1 MPRKYASCPA
11 LMTIPREV
19 TVAAGRFAPGH
30 LGELTSI
37 VPFPLV
43 DRVLDGHGGRE
54 RRLRDLPSRV
64 GVYFVLAMCLF
75 PEVGYRL
82 VWGKLVAGLC
92 GVPVARPS
100 TKALRDLRRRIGIA
114 PIMAL
119 FEQLRGPLADRHAPG
134 AFFKGYR
141 TVSFDGCTSLRV
153 PDTAANLAFAG
164 QISHSGYPTLELMTL
179 VETGTRAILGAV
191 FGPTATGETDYARTL
206 LPLLE
211 PGMLVLWDKG
221 FDSNSFLTEVAD
233 TGARFLGRL
242 RTNRITPVLQR
253 LPDGSYLS
261 VIGGLPVRVIDASI
275 TVTCRDATSF
285 TCTYR
290 LATTLTSPRRY
301 PAALLVTLYHE
312 RWEHESAYFALRH
325 TILGG
330 RVLRSRDDQG
340 LRQEVWALLCLYQ
353 ALRIAMVRAAAS
365 SPSTDPDRCSFTI
378 AIQTAKDLVVQASG
392 VTNPPDHIGVIG
404 ARVIEALLP
413 ARRLRVST
421 RKVKSPVSRYSE
433 RQADGRPETSQ
444 PVSALAITV
453 LEPLGPTSLPAGT
466 RPDYHG
472 PHLGARFHQVMAVLE
487 SDPDRTWTA
496 RELAE
501 AIGEITLATMRR
513 QLKRWAEKGHID
525 RVGRT
530 KFTAQ
535 LSNPGQHT

>member
-1 MPRKYASCPA
+1 MPRKYASCHA

-37 VPFPLV
+37 VSFPLV
-43 DRVLDGHGGRE
+43 DRILDGHGGRE

-82 VWGKLVAGLC
+82 VWGKLVAGLY
-92 GVPVARPS
+92 GVPVVRPS
-100 TKALRDLRRRIGIA
+100 AKALRDLRRRVGIA

-119 FEQLRGPLADRHAPG
+119 FEELRGPLADRQTPG
-134 AFFKGYR
+134 AFYKGYR

-153 PDTAANLAFAG
+153 PDTAANLAFG
-164 QISHSGYPTLELMTL
+164 GEVSHSGYPTLELMTL
-179 VETGTRAILGAV
+179 VETGTRAMLGAV
-191 FGPTATGETDYARTL
+191 FGPTATGETAYARTL
-206 LPLLE
+206 LPLLQR
-211 PGMLVLWDKG
+211 GMLVLWDKG
-221 FDSNSFLTEVAD
+221 FDSNNFLTEVAD
-233 TGARFLGRL
+233 TGAGFLGRL

-253 LPDGSYLS
+253 LHDGSYLS

-275 TVTCRDATSF
+275 TITCRDATSF
-285 TCTYR
+285 TGTYR
-290 LATTLTSPRRY
+290 LATTLTDSRRH
-301 PAALLVTLYHE
+301 PAALLVRLYHE

-330 RVLRSRDDQG
+330 RVLRSRDGQG
-340 LRQEVWALLCLYQ
+340 LRQEMWALLCLYQ

-365 SPSTDPDRCSFTI
+365 KPLTDPDRCSFTV
-378 AIQTAKDLVVQASG
+378 AIQAAKDLVVQASG
-392 VTNPPDHIGVIG
+392 VANPPDRIGVIG
-404 ARVIEALLP
+404 AHVLNALLP
-413 ARRLRVST
+413 ARRARVST
-421 RKVKSPVSRYSE
+421 RKVKSPISRYSE
-433 RQADGRPETSQ
+433 RQADGRPQTSQ
-444 PVSALAITV
+444 PVTALAITV
-453 LEPLGPTSLPAGT
+453 LEPLGPTSLPADT

-472 PHLGARFHQVMAVLE
+472 PHLGARFHQVIAVIE
-487 SDPDRTWTA
+487 SDPGRTWTA

-513 QLKRWAEKGHID
+513 QLKRWAEKGHIQ

-535 LSNPGQHT
+535 LSNSEEHT